1 MCHAD
6 VYNGRV
12 ALWAL
17 GMRSAFASECG
28 QQGVHGPHVKVM
40 RIRMGDVLLRMC
52 AQRPGH
58 AVAATRPG
66 GTVSIECSCG
76 WARDGFMARM
86 LRECTVC
93 GSRVRFP
100 GSEGAL
106 AVVDCHVRGHAY
118 GAVLGATPALSAG
131 IRWPTVISE

>member
-28 QQGVHGPHVKVM
+28 QQGVHCPHVKVM

-58 AVAATRPG
+58 AVAVAATRPG

-86 LRECTVC
+86 L
-93 GSRVRFP
+93 
-100 GSEGAL
+100 
-106 AVVDCHVRGHAY
+106 
-118 GAVLGATPALSAG
+118 
-131 IRWPTVISE
+131 